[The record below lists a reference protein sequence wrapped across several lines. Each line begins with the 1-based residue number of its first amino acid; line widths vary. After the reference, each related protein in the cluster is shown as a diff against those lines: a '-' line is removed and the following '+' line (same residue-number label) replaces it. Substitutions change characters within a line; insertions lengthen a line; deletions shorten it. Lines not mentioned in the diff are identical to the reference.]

1 MSLGTIVLVCLA
13 VLFFGGIV
21 FLDRVNR
28 KRRAESNS
36 AGMATAAKPAEP
48 MATPDKE
55 VQPPSPG
62 AAAKVTPLA
71 RPKKNK
77 TRDNSRPQE
86 RHGT

>member
-28 KRRAESNS
+28 KRQAESNT
-36 AGMATAAKPAEP
+36 AGTATGPKPSESKASPAKEA
-48 MATPDKE
+48 
-55 VQPPSPG
+55 QLPSQSP
-62 AAAKVTPLA
+62 AAKVTPLA
-71 RPKKNK
+71 RPKKN
-77 TRDNSRPQE
+77 RAREISSPQE